1 MLLLETARLIQKYPL
16 SFLAVGAATALALP
30 VAAVVTAGALRP
42 WARRVLAS
50 SAALCREAVR
60 IAAESREAYADLLAE
75 AAPPLDRDRALDPE
89 SRAES
94 GSRAPQ
100 KVDVPRS
107 QRPIAEAA

>member
-16 SFLAVGAATALALP
+16 SFLTVGAAAALALP

-42 WARRVLAS
+42 WARRVLWS
-50 SAALCREAVR
+50 SAAIRREAVR

-75 AAPPLDRDRALDPE
+75 AAPPLDPDLEART
-89 SRAES
+89 
-94 GSRAPQ
+94 APH

-107 QRPIAEAA
+107 QRPMAEAA

>member
-50 SAALCREAVR
+50 SAALRREAVR

-75 AAPPLDRDRALDPE
+75 AAPPLDRALDPE